1 MAGCW
6 EFNLRPP
13 TKPSLCPQNF
23 YLKKKNSY
31 RPTLAM
37 SEVVIY
43 PIFYG
48 LQESKVV
55 AVYQYLHT
63 KLKLL

>member
-1 MAGCW
+1 
-6 EFNLRPP
+6 
-13 TKPSLCPQNF
+13 
-23 YLKKKNSY
+23 
-31 RPTLAM
+31 M

-55 AVYQYLHT
+55 TVYQYLHT